1 MAREATAGTARKERL
16 RAELEAARVTFHTIL
31 ASLSDAQLRQPS
43 KNPAWTN
50 QQLVFHMAFGFF
62 LLPSLIRIV
71 LVLGRLPLPVSRLFA
86 RLLNSVTV
94 PFNWINA
101 AGPSLVGP
109 RFTRRA
115 LAATF
120 DRVHAHV
127 LRRIDAI
134 REDDLELGMYYPSRW
149 EPLFQ
154 DYMTLEDILRY
165 PVLHVRSHLQHINHV
180 RSDGGVE

>member
-1 MAREATAGTARKERL
+1 MPSEATAGTARKERL
-16 RAELEAARVTFHTIL
+16 RAELEAARATFHAVL
-31 ASLSDAQLRQPS
+31 ASLSDAQLKQRS

-71 LVLGRLPLPVSRLFA
+71 LVLRRLPRPVSQLFA
-86 RLLNSVTV
+86 RLLNSATV

-101 AGPSLVGP
+101 AGPALVGT

-115 LAATF
+115 LGATF

-134 REDDLELGMYYPSRW
+134 READLELGMYYPDRW

-165 PVLHVRSHLQHINHV
+165 PVLHVRSHLQHINHAPI
-180 RSDGGVE
+180 DGVE

>member
-1 MAREATAGTARKERL
+1 M
-16 RAELEAARVTFHTIL
+16 FHAVL
-31 ASLSDAQLRQPS
+31 ASQSDAQRKQRC

-50 QQLVFHMAFGFF
+50 GQLVFHMAFGFF

-71 LVLGRLPLPVSRLFA
+71 LVLGRLPRPVSRLFA
-86 RLLNSVTV
+86 RLLNSATV

-120 DRVHAHV
+120 DRVHARILQRV
-127 LRRIDAI
+127 DALRAA
-134 REDDLELGMYYPSRW
+134 DLELGM
-149 EPLFQ
+149 
-154 DYMTLEDILRY
+154 
-165 PVLHVRSHLQHINHV
+165 
-180 RSDGGVE
+180 